1 MGETIELT
9 AVDGHSLGAYR
20 ATPSGATVGRL
31 VIAQEIFGVNGHIR
45 AVCDGFAADGY
56 AVIAPALF
64 DRTER
69 GAELGY
75 DETGFARGREL
86 SSQTGNDNAV
96 CDLAATLDAARDG
109 ATIGVVGYC
118 WGGALAWLVAT
129 RLDVDCAVGYYGA
142 RIIAYVHER
151 PRCPVMLHY
160 GERDASTPADD
171 VARVRAAHPDATI
184 HLYPAGHGFNCDQR
198 TGDYHAENAAMARER
213 TLTFLAE
220 HLG

>member
-109 ATIGVVGYC
+109 AMIGVVGYC
-118 WGGALAWLVAT
+118 WAARSPGSSPPGSMSIARSAT
-129 RLDVDCAVGYYGA
+129 TA
-142 RIIAYVHER
+142 RGSS
-151 PRCPVMLHY
+151 PT
-160 GERDASTPADD
+160 STNG
-171 VARVRAAHPDATI
+171 RAA
-184 HLYPAGHGFNCDQR
+184 R
-198 TGDYHAENAAMARER
+198 
-213 TLTFLAE
+213 
-220 HLG
+220 

>member
-1 MGETIELT
+1 MGETIELE
-9 AVDGHSLGAYR
+9 APDGHVLGAYR
-20 ATPSGATVGRL
+20 AAPAGVARGRL

-56 AVIAPALF
+56 DVVAPALF
-64 DRTER
+64 DREER
-69 GAELGY
+69 GAELAY
-75 DETGFARGREL
+75 DETGFARGRGL
-86 SSQTGNDNAV
+86 ASQTGNDNAI
-96 CDLAATLDAARDG
+96 CDLAAALDVVRDG

-118 WGGALAWLVAT
+118 WGGALAWLCAT

-142 RIIAYVHER
+142 RIITYNHER
-151 PRCPVMLHY
+151 PRCQVMLHY

-198 TGDYHAENAAMARER
+198 TADFHAESAATARER
-213 TLTFLAE
+213 TLAFLAE